1 MVDARLDGLLA
12 AARNVRGHAH
22 APYSGFAVGAATLDG
37 DRISVGVNIE
47 NASFPVGVCAERNAL
62 AAMVA
67 SGGKILDAV
76 AIVTDAARPTPPC
89 GACRQ
94 ALWEFGSAEAVVVAE
109 TLGGA
114 RTVWSLGGLLP
125 SPFERG
131 TT

>member
-1 MVDARLDGLLA
+1 
-12 AARNVRGHAH
+12 
-22 APYSGFAVGAATLDG
+22 
-37 DRISVGVNIE
+37 VNIE

-62 AAMVA
+62 AAMDA

-94 ALWEFGSAEAVVVAE
+94 ALWEFGSGEAVVVAE

-114 RTVWSLGGLLP
+114 RTVWSLGDLLP

>member
-1 MVDARLDGLLA
+1 MD
-12 AARNVRGHAH
+12 
-22 APYSGFAVGAATLDG
+22 
-37 DRISVGVNIE
+37 
-47 NASFPVGVCAERNAL
+47 
-62 AAMVA
+62 A

-94 ALWEFGSAEAVVVAE
+94 ALWEFGSGEAVVVAE

-114 RTVWSLGGLLP
+114 RTVWSLGDLLP